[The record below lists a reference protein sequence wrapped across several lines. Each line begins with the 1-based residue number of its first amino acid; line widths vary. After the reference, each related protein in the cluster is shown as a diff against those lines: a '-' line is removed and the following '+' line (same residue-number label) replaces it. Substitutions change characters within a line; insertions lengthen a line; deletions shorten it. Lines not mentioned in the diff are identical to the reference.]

1 MICQLLQ
8 AAQQVLEA
16 WDNAVLLAHDDLIQ
30 DRMDSLRTALEQQ
43 QAEPV
48 AWTTMPEAED
58 WCFVSGGKDPTS
70 KLEGKWFP
78 LYTTPPQRKPL
89 TDDEISLL
97 YMRHTGRPRRTYWEF
112 ARAIEA
118 AHGIG
123 EKP

>member
-1 MICQLLQ
+1 MTDREVMQMT
-8 AAQQVLEA
+8 LEA
-16 WDNAVLLAHDDLIQ
+16 LERVALHLMRRQGVEVMQA
-30 DRMDSLRTALEQQ
+30 LRAQLEQPLQ
-43 QAEPV
+43 EPV
-48 AWTTMPEAED
+48 HGDIRALRYRIFE
-58 WCFVSGGKDPTS
+58 
-70 KLEGKWFP
+70 LEGEVLGYKRMLDVAEAP
-78 LYTTPPQRKPL
+78 HRRKPL